1 MNKYT
6 YIALALAPMVC
17 ITAQA
22 TPEEAAQTTIK
33 AAISN
38 LTTQLADA
46 KDKDLP
52 ALISELDALLSRC
65 TPEILTS
72 LEPLTDEQRLTV
84 ITGLMQSPELGAL
97 MAAVEPLS
105 ESKAAATMLPAI
117 GGEADPAG
125 LAASIPLKTKLQAVD
140 ITANLLKIAF
150 GLGIDSPTVQGAFF
164 PTCEEEVPCAE

>member
-6 YIALALAPMVC
+6 YIALALAPMAC

-22 TPEEAAQTTIK
+22 TPEVAAQTTIK
-33 AAISN
+33 AAITN

-52 ALISELDALLSRC
+52 TLISELDALLSRC

-72 LEPLTDEQRLTV
+72 LEPLTDEQRLAV

-97 MAAVEPLS
+97 MAAVEPLG
-105 ESKAAATMLPAI
+105 ESKAAATVMPAI
-117 GGEADPAG
+117 GGETDPAS
-125 LAASIPLKTKLQAVD
+125 LAASMSLKTKLQAVD
-140 ITANLLKIAF
+140 ITANLLKIAL

-164 PTCEEEVPCAE
+164 PTSEEEEPCAE